1 MKSLRILGLF
11 VVLLLFVCVTKA
23 QLIYLPTSH
32 EAYPFLKR
40 LEARQLITDYRD
52 AAKPISRMHVAR
64 LLKSVEPRLD
74 ELTIVERDQFAFL
87 RSEFSYEWGLLE
99 GDPEPTDLRFHLV
112 SLDAIGG
119 KFNFDL
125 NLAFDYLSLNS
136 LKARKRSQ
144 GFKIFG
150 YAFGSVGYYL
160 NFVDYRESGDTLNPT
175 RIHSPET
182 GIVLTKQSADVIE
195 YNSTEAQFT
204 LQLGA
209 FELSLEKIHNVW
221 GYGHRGNMIFS
232 TKPPSYPQVKLRVPI
247 ASWLDFV
254 YVHAD
259 LHSNVVD
266 SSRSY
271 LANSSQVTD
280 FYRTVYRLKYMAA
293 HLIEFTIVDG
303 LDMALGESIVY
314 SDKNP
319 QLIYLIPLM
328 FFKSGEHY
336 NRDTDNVQFFG
347 TLDLNLIKGV
357 NLYGTLFIDELTTD
371 DLFNPDKARNQLGY
385 TVGTRMFDLPFDN
398 VELAAEY
405 SRLNPWVYT
414 HKYPAAT
421 FTNNGYDL
429 GHWVGQNG
437 DDVYVEL
444 LLKPI
449 RALRFGAFWE
459 RYRKGGSKDI
469 SYQYQTPS
477 QPFLY
482 SPVRKLESIGLFGHF
497 QFVRDGF
504 IDLEVKTNTLRDE
517 ADPSANLDGS
527 IDFRAGIRYGIW

>member
-1 MKSLRILGLF
+1 MIRTRTWRVLAAMILCSALAQ
-11 VVLLLFVCVTKA
+11 A

-40 LEARQLITDYRD
+40 LEARHLITDYRD
-52 AAKPISRMHVAR
+52 AAKPISRMQVTR
-64 LLKSVEPRLD
+64 LLKSLESRLD
-74 ELTIVERDQFAFL
+74 ELTSVERDRYEFL
-87 RSEFSYEWGLLE
+87 RSEFAYEWGLLA
-99 GDPEPTDLRFHLV
+99 GDPEPSDLRFHLL

-125 NLAFDYLSLNS
+125 NLAFDYLTLNT
-136 LKARKRSQ
+136 LQTKKRTQ

-150 YAFGSVGYYL
+150 YAFGSVGYYV
-160 NFVDYRESGDTLNPT
+160 NFVDYRESGDSLNPQRLLT
-175 RIHSPET
+175 PET
-182 GIVLTKQSADVIE
+182 GIVLTKQSGNIIE

-209 FELSLEKIHNVW
+209 FELSLEKMQNIW
-221 GYGHRGNMIFS
+221 GYGQRGSIIFS

-254 YVHAD
+254 YIHAD

-271 LANSSQVTD
+271 AANSSQSVD
-280 FYRTVYRLKYMAA
+280 YYRTVYRQKYMAA
-293 HLIEFTIVDG
+293 HLFEVSIIDG
-303 LDMALGESIVY
+303 LDLALGESIVY

-336 NRDTDNVQFFG
+336 NRDTDNVQFFAA
-347 TLDLNLIKGV
+347 LDVNLIKGI

-371 DLFNPDKARNQLGY
+371 DLFNPDKARNQLAY
-385 TVGTRMFDLPFDN
+385 TVGGRLYDLPFN
-398 VELAAEY
+398 NIELAAEY
-405 SRLNPWVYT
+405 TRLNPWVYT

-429 GHWVGQNG
+429 GHWIGQNG
-437 DDVYVEL
+437 DDLYVEL
-444 LLKPI
+444 QMTPI
-449 RALRFGAFWE
+449 RSLRFGLFWE
-459 RYRKGGSKDI
+459 RYRKGGLKDI
-469 SYQYQTPS
+469 SFQYQTPS

-482 SPVRKLESIGLFGHF
+482 QPVQEHNSLGLFGHF

-504 IDLEVKTNTLRDE
+504 IDLEVRTVTQRDE
-517 ADPSANLDGS
+517 ANPSADVNGS
-527 IDFRAGIRYGIW
+527 IDFRAGIRYGLW

>member
-1 MKSLRILGLF
+1 MTSYRIWKVLAA
-11 VVLLLFVCVTKA
+11 VVLSVALA
-23 QLIYLPTSH
+23 QGQLIYLPTSH

-52 AAKPISRMHVAR
+52 AAKPISRMQVTK
-64 LLKSVEPRLD
+64 LLRSVEPQLNK
-74 ELTIVERDQFAFL
+74 LTPVERERYEFL
-87 RSEFSYEWGLLE
+87 RSEFSYEWGLLA
-99 GDPEPTDLRFHLV
+99 GDPEPTDLRFHLL
-112 SLDAIGG
+112 SLDAVGG

-125 NLAFDYLSLNS
+125 NLAFDYVSLNS
-136 LKARKRSQ
+136 QQTRKRSQ

-150 YAFGSVGYYL
+150 YAFGSVGYYV
-160 NFVDYRESGDTLNPT
+160 NFVDYRESGDTLNPART
-175 RIHSPET
+175 NTSET
-182 GIVLTKQSADVIE
+182 GIVLTKQSGNVIE

-209 FELSLEKIHNVW
+209 FELSLEKMHNVW
-221 GYGHRGNMIFS
+221 GYGERGNLIFS
-232 TKPPSYPQVKLRVPI
+232 TKPPTYPQVKLRVPI

-259 LHSNVVD
+259 LHSNVID

-271 LANSSQVTD
+271 AANSSQTLD
-280 FYRTVYRLKYMAA
+280 FYRTVYRQKYMAS
-293 HLIEFTIVDG
+293 HLFEFTIVDG
-303 LDMALGESIVY
+303 LDLALGESIVY

-347 TLDLNLIKGV
+347 ALDLNLIKGV

-385 TVGTRMFDLPFDN
+385 TIGARLFDLPFN
-398 VELAAEY
+398 NIELAAEY

-437 DDVYVEL
+437 DDLYIEL
-444 LLKPI
+444 QLTPI
-449 RALRFGAFWE
+449 RSLRFGLFWE
-459 RYRKGGSKDI
+459 RYRKGGLKDI
-469 SYQYQTPS
+469 SFQYETPS

-482 SPVRKLESIGLFGHF
+482 SPVRKQESIGMFGHF

-504 IDLEVKTNTLRDE
+504 IDLEVRTLTLRDE
-517 ADPSANLDGS
+517 AYPSANLDGS
-527 IDFRAGIRYGIW
+527 IEVRAGIRYGIW